1 MNNNNYSPNQ
11 KQKAASTASTNARVP
26 SKGDEKDFAPSAD
39 EVARRAYFNYVNEGS
54 SPGRHVQHWL
64 AAEAELL
71 KERDLT
77 RTHSFHNR
85 T

>member
-1 MNNNNYSPNQ
+1 MKNDTYSQNQ
-11 KQKAASTASTNARVP
+11 KQKPGSAASTPAGEP
-26 SKGDEKDFAPSAD
+26 SNGNEKDFVPSAD

-54 SPGRHVQHWL
+54 SPGRDVQHWL
-64 AAEAELL
+64 AAEADLI

-85 T
+85 N

>member
-1 MNNNNYSPNQ
+1 MKNDNFPQNQ
-11 KQKAASTASTNARVP
+11 KQKLASTASTNAGVP
-26 SKGDEKDFAPSAD
+26 SNGDEKDFVPSTD

-54 SPGRHVQHWL
+54 SPGRDVQHWL
-64 AAEAELL
+64 AAEAELI

>member
-1 MNNNNYSPNQ
+1 MKDINFSQNREQ
-11 KQKAASTASTNARVP
+11 KPASVTSTNAGV
-26 SKGDEKDFAPSAD
+26 SSNDAEKNFAPSAD

-54 SPGRHVQHWL
+54 APGHDVQHWL
-64 AAEAELL
+64 AAETELI